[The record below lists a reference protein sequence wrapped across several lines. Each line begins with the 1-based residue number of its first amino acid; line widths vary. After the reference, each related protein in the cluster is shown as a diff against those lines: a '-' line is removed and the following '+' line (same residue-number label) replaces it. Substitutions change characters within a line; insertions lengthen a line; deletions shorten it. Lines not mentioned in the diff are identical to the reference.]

1 MAGDA
6 REGREETTDL
16 LASWLAGDPG
26 AGDRLFAALYGELR
40 PLARRQ
46 LRRTPRGGTL
56 DTTAL
61 VHEAYLKLIE
71 GTRTAL
77 RDRGHF
83 LALVSR
89 VMRQIVVDHARRR
102 GAVKRGADLLRPLAD
117 REVAAIGQSADDLV
131 ALDLALGRLEEVEPR
146 LARLVDLRFFGGLS
160 IEEAAEALAI
170 SLATAKRDWLKA
182 RAFLL
187 RHMGAPRRG

>member
-1 MAGDA
+1 MADI
-6 REGREETTDL
+6 TDM
-16 LASWLAGDPG
+16 LASWLGGEPG

-40 PLARRQ
+40 PLARRH

-102 GAVKRGADLLRPLAD
+102 GAVKRGADLVRPLAD
-117 REVAAIGQSADDLV
+117 REVAGFGRSADDLV
-131 ALDLALGRLEEVEPR
+131 ALDLALGRLEGVEPR

-187 RHMGAPRRG
+187 RQMGTTARG

>member
-1 MAGDA
+1 MADDA
-6 REGREETTDL
+6 QGGRERITDM
-16 LASWLAGDPG
+16 LASWFEGEPG

-46 LRRTPRGGTL
+46 LRRAPRGATL

-71 GTRTAL
+71 GSRTAV

-83 LALVSR
+83 LALASR

-102 GAVKRGADLLRPLAD
+102 GAAKRGADLVRPIED
-117 REVAAIGQSADDLV
+117 REVAAIGRSADDLV
-131 ALDLALGRLEEVEPR
+131 ALDRALGRLDQVDPR

-160 IEEAAEALAI
+160 IEESAEALAI

-187 RHMGAPRRG
+187 KELGTAARG